1 MYLMITMYLC
11 DHRNCT
17 VEMII
22 GPMKN
27 PVNHK
32 HHHAWYSN
40 IRFTM
45 YFLDN
50 VQSEAVDQF
59 QHRQLRSCLEL
70 IYTNRI
76 NSK

>member
-32 HHHAWYSN
+32 QQGMLGTV

-45 YFLDN
+45 YFVDN

>member
-22 GPMKN
+22 GPIKKIQLTINIIMLGT
-27 PVNHK
+27 V
-32 HHHAWYSN
+32 

-45 YFLDN
+45 YFEDN

-59 QHRQLRSCLEL
+59 QHSQLRSCLEL